1 MLNSSFFFSNPAISL
16 GQVYGQVLEIFL
28 AERQTFMALSGLQV
42 ACFIPFTILMAV
54 ILAAMFDAEGAALIG
69 AIVSIDPTRALSNF
83 NNYNPSDDITTENK
97 DYSTNFKGDDAID
110 FTAMIHQLLSREEL
124 FFSLLFLGLLF
135 MGLAILITST
145 FQGAMIRAVAEVHAG
160 LRPSWLTCLK
170 FGWKNMCKLTCFG
183 FLIMLAYFTAF
194 MISAVGVLAAIYKTT
209 SSSFPDYLFLF
220 FFVYFEII
228 SIAGAA
234 MIAGP
239 SMVVVEGKSV
249 VEAMKSSW
257 HLCKTHICF
266 IYCSFFGFNLLT
278 LVLGLITSIFSGSAT
293 VPILNNFIIAP
304 LNLIIG
310 TVLYMALRIRK
321 DGLTQADLVQ
331 ELSDESSFEMSNA
344 HKYQQASAIDDYDDD
359 SFEKKSFAVAV
370 GKSIV

>member
-16 GQVYGQVLEIFL
+16 GQVYGQVLEIFC
-28 AERQTFMALSGLQV
+28 AEWQTFMALSGLQV

-54 ILAAMFDAEGAALIG
+54 ILAATFYAEGAAFIG
-69 AIVSIDPTRALSNF
+69 AMGSIDPTRALSNF

-110 FTAMIHQLLSREEL
+110 FTAMIHQLLLMGELL

-170 FGWKNMCKLTCFG
+170 VGWKNMCKLTCFG
-183 FLIMLAYFTAF
+183 FLIMLAHFTVF
-194 MISAVGVLAAIYKTT
+194 MISVVGVLAAIYKTT
-209 SSSFPDYLFLF
+209 SSSFPDYLFLL
-220 FFVYFEII
+220 FFVYFVVF
-228 SIAGAA
+228 SIVRAA

-249 VEAMKSSW
+249 VEAMQSSW
-257 HLCKTHICF
+257 HLCKTDICF
-266 IYCSFFGFNLLT
+266 ICCSTFCFALLES
-278 LVLGLITSIFSGSAT
+278 LAKSITWALLSSLFSGSDPATTAT
-293 VPILNNFIIAP
+293 VLSVTSFIVSLAIVP
-304 LNLIIG
+304 LNL
-310 TVLYMALRIRK
+310 M
-321 DGLTQADLVQ
+321 
-331 ELSDESSFEMSNA
+331 
-344 HKYQQASAIDDYDDD
+344 
-359 SFEKKSFAVAV
+359 
-370 GKSIV
+370 